1 MNLANYIND
10 LLYRYNCVIIPNFGG
25 FVTNK
30 IGARIHETTHTFYP
44 PAKQITFNSHLK
56 GNDGLLANYIAS
68 SENVSFE
75 KANDLISLAVNNWK
89 IELETKS
96 IQISTVGALTLNEK
110 SQIIFEPNKEAN
122 HLAESFGLSTIS
134 SSAIERN
141 KGKVKPLTSLVKQ
154 EEKKEI
160 PAFIKYAP
168 TAAILLTLGF
178 GGNNI
183 HQNNKQKTLLANQEK
198 AVEKK
203 IQSATFVIANPLPT
217 IQLGVTKEKKD
228 IIKPFHIVAGAFQFA
243 ENAEKKVKQLKEK
256 GFDSKIIGVNKWGLT
271 QVSFNSFTNR
281 DEAINSL
288 YKIQETVTED
298 AWLLVK
304 K

>member
-30 IGARIHETTHTFYP
+30 IGARIDETSHTFYP

-68 SENVSFE
+68 SENISFE

-110 SQIIFEPNKEAN
+110 GQIIFEPNKEVN
-122 HLAESFGLSTIS
+122 HLAESFGLSAIS
-134 SSAIERN
+134 STSIERN
-141 KGKVKPLTSLVKQ
+141 KGKVKPLTSIVKQ

-160 PAFIKYAP
+160 PTFIKYAA

-183 HQNNKQKTLLANQEK
+183 HQNNKQKNLLANQEK

-217 IQLGVTKEKKD
+217 IQLSVTKEKKD
-228 IIKPFHIVAGAFQFA
+228 IIKRFHIVAGAFQFA

-271 QVSFNSFTNR
+271 QVSFNSFANR
-281 DEAINSL
+281 DEATNSL
-288 YKIQETVTED
+288 YNIQKTVTED